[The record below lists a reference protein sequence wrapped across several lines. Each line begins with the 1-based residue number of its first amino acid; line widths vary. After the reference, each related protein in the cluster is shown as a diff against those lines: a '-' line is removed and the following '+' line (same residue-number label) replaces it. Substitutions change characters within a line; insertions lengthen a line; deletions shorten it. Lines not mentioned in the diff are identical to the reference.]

1 MKFPKYYSGTILI
14 FFLESDIRNRD
25 EILLRRLS
33 TEIDDLAES
42 ERKKMLSGIV
52 VRFCNFYSD
61 IFVPTDKKH
70 TLYYLESENNCC

>member
-14 FFLESDIRNRD
+14 FFLESN
-25 EILLRRLS
+25 EILFKNLS

-52 VRFCNFYSD
+52 VRFCNFYLD